1 MLAICG
7 QIHLTNRL
15 HIAAQ
20 FQDITMRVDVQNRKK
35 EEETFDEVK
44 KVKQIKIKT
53 GSGKKKNIL
62 VENKV

>member
-1 MLAICG
+1 MLAMCG
-7 QIHLTNRL
+7 PIHLTNRL

-44 KVKQIKIKT
+44 K
-53 GSGKKKNIL
+53 
-62 VENKV
+62 

>member
-44 KVKQIKIKT
+44 K
-53 GSGKKKNIL
+53 
-62 VENKV
+62 

>member
-1 MLAICG
+1 MLAMCG
-7 QIHLTNRL
+7 PIHLTNRL

-44 KVKQIKIKT
+44 SKTNKIKT
-53 GSGKKKNIL
+53 GSGKKKTHPGR
-62 VENKV
+62 E